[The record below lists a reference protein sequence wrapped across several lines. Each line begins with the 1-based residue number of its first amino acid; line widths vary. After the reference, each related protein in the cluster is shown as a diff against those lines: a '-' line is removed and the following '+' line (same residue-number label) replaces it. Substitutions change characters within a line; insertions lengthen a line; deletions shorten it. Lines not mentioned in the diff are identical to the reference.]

1 MVRAMFEFLALAI
14 MRQFVICGTL
24 DLTLANGPGHQ
35 LQGRSPGPHA
45 SITIHDRAT
54 FLRLVT
60 KPDLAFGEAYM
71 DGRISTGNGG
81 IDALMELLMLNS
93 RHWSRHWAGR
103 LTLRFGNCLAWLRH
117 LNPRWRSRRN
127 VAHHYDLTD
136 ELFET
141 FLDPRR
147 QYSCA
152 YFHRPDDSLETA
164 QETKLARLAAKLNL
178 QPGQSVLDIGCGWG
192 GLAMAM
198 TECRENLSVTGIT
211 LSERQLAHARKTA
224 AEHSLE
230 DRLDFALRD
239 YRDQGGAFDRIVSVG
254 MLEHVGPADVPA
266 YFRTVRRLLAPGG
279 VAVIHSIAVHDRATP
294 VNRWMTR
301 YIFPGGHLPSLP
313 QLVRAA
319 EAGGLK
325 ILDMEIMR
333 GHYAE
338 TLLHWRMRFLR
349 NRDRITALYDERF
362 VRIWEFY
369 LAGCEYFFRSQHGM
383 VVQIQLSDDHQA
395 VPESRDYITE
405 LETEFRDRLC
415 RNDHSGKK
423 RASAT

>member
-1 MVRAMFEFLALAI
+1 MVRAMFDFLALAI

-24 DLTLANGPGHQ
+24 DLTLANGSGHQ

-60 KPDLAFGEAYM
+60 KPELAFGEAYM

-279 VAVIHSIAVHDRATP
+279 VAVIHSIAVHDRAAP

-362 VRIWEFY
+362 VRMWEFY
-369 LAGCEYFFRSQHGM
+369 LAGCEYFFRCQHGM
-383 VVQIQLSDDHQA
+383 VVQLQLSDDHQA

-405 LETEFRDRLC
+405 LETQFRDRLC

>member
-1 MVRAMFEFLALAI
+1 MVRTMFDFLALAV

-24 DLTLANGPGHQ
+24 DLTLANGSGHQ

-54 FLRLVT
+54 LLRLVT

-71 DGRISTGNGG
+71 DGRISTGSGG

-93 RHWSRHWAGR
+93 RHWSTHWAGG
-103 LTLRFGNCLAWLRH
+103 LTLRCGNCLAWLRH
-117 LNPRWRSRRN
+117 LNPRWRARRN

-152 YFHRPDDSLETA
+152 YFYSRDDSLEAA

-178 QPGQSVLDIGCGWG
+178 RPGHRVLDIGCGWG
-192 GLAMAM
+192 GLAKAM
-198 TECRENLSVTGIT
+198 TDCRENLSVTGIT
-211 LSERQLAHARKTA
+211 LSEHQLAYARKTA
-224 AEHSLE
+224 AEHGLE

-239 YRDQGGAFDRIVSVG
+239 YRDQSGEFDRIVSVG
-254 MLEHVGPADVPA
+254 MLEHVGPAAVPA
-266 YFRTVRRLLAPGG
+266 YFKTVGRLLASGG
-279 VAVIHSIAVHDRATP
+279 VAVIHSIAVHDRAAP

-301 YIFPGGHLPSLP
+301 YIFPGGYLPSLP

-319 EAGGLK
+319 
-325 ILDMEIMR
+325 
-333 GHYAE
+333 
-338 TLLHWRMRFLR
+338 
-349 NRDRITALYDERF
+349 
-362 VRIWEFY
+362 
-369 LAGCEYFFRSQHGM
+369 
-383 VVQIQLSDDHQA
+383 
-395 VPESRDYITE
+395 
-405 LETEFRDRLC
+405 
-415 RNDHSGKK
+415 
-423 RASAT
+423 

>member
-1 MVRAMFEFLALAI
+1 MVRAMFDFLALAI

-24 DLTLANGPGHQ
+24 DLTLANGSGHQ

-60 KPDLAFGEAYM
+60 KPDLAFGEAYL

-178 QPGQSVLDIGCGWG
+178 RPGQSVLDIGCGWG

-211 LSERQLAHARKTA
+211 LSER
-224 AEHSLE
+224 
-230 DRLDFALRD
+230 
-239 YRDQGGAFDRIVSVG
+239 
-254 MLEHVGPADVPA
+254 
-266 YFRTVRRLLAPGG
+266 
-279 VAVIHSIAVHDRATP
+279 
-294 VNRWMTR
+294 
-301 YIFPGGHLPSLP
+301 
-313 QLVRAA
+313 
-319 EAGGLK
+319 
-325 ILDMEIMR
+325 
-333 GHYAE
+333 
-338 TLLHWRMRFLR
+338 
-349 NRDRITALYDERF
+349 
-362 VRIWEFY
+362 
-369 LAGCEYFFRSQHGM
+369 
-383 VVQIQLSDDHQA
+383 
-395 VPESRDYITE
+395 
-405 LETEFRDRLC
+405 
-415 RNDHSGKK
+415 
-423 RASAT
+423 